1 MFLPKIVD
9 SIFPGFVSYPQK
21 FGSYTGQDWREQ
33 GALAVIHHLKKT
45 ERETGTLGGW
55 FKMNFKILQSLPC
68 SKYAVEDNLAIIFCL
83 KMLIFN
89 INISSQPYYFSIAIP
104 YGQKNLTKAQFH

>member
-33 GALAVIHHLKKT
+33 GGLAVIYHLKKT

-55 FKMNFKILQSLPC
+55 FKMNFKILRSLPC